1 MKVRDFIRDKVFFQR
16 LDKNPCLVIYDP
28 QRRYRAIVQEM
39 VSNKCRVIEV
49 AETVIEPR
57 ERAIQGLQDLARGD
71 INHLVIWIAGKSPE
85 EPQDK
90 IQDLFSVLSSV
101 GRIFPEGDGDQFRS
115 LCHRAFPTHHHDIE
129 QLFQQGE
136 PTFEIIDALEGGTK
150 YPQLRALLETTSTK
164 EILQRILVSSPR
176 FDERLKANI
185 GWVIEAR
192 NLISQA
198 LGHTL
203 RTKGETRNSI
213 ANELWQVLLISEFA
227 MDSQDTLP
235 SSLSAVPR
243 ATPGAKAL
251 VFDLCHD
258 LRRNLDYRKIYLEN
272 AQRIEADY
280 KLADLCKGM
289 QNLGRRDTF
298 SFEEQFLFQQAVDLV
313 AADKLA
319 NARLMAEERQE
330 SVWKTLNDDAAMRW
344 EVLEKVIELLTEVAN
359 LPTDLGKT
367 LEDLIDFYSK
377 HGKTID
383 RCHRQV
389 EQIVT
394 RGLPDNLPSLE
405 TLVSKARN
413 VYREKADSLQ
423 AEFVKRVIS
432 EGWAPSGGRF
442 LRNNQIYDRVVKP
455 LVDRNE
461 RVAYFLLD
469 SLRLELG
476 VELEKQLQ
484 ERHLVERKTVWAQL
498 PTYTEVGMAS
508 LMPEASSNL
517 KLKKM
522 DGTLVTHLGNDPAT
536 TPSTRFAYLAS
547 KLGDRCAQ
555 MDLDTLTGVGKPPKI
570 AEQVRMLLVRSHE
583 LDSTAHASTA
593 SALSFLP
600 DLLRKV
606 SFGLGRLATMGFQ
619 KAVIATDHGF
629 LLFPENSGGNLVAK
643 PSGQWLV
650 QKPRCLLGD
659 GSGDI
664 TSLILPVTQAGIP
677 AECKT
682 YSVPRTLATYEKGQ
696 TYCHEGLSLQEAV
709 LPCLVVS
716 FKNSQT
722 TKNEKMNLELSYR
735 GGKTTISTRMP
746 NLEIENKSHRDLYQ
760 STQVEVAVEAIDP
773 GTGKVVGEV
782 STGPTVNLANKC
794 VRLEPGQKVSFTL
807 RMEMDFEGPFK
818 VRVFDPSTQITH
830 AEKTLKTEY
839 MA

>member
-57 ERAIQGLQDLARGD
+57 ERAIQGLQDLAKGD
-71 INHLVIWIAGKSPE
+71 INHLVIWIAGKSPA

-150 YPQLRALLETTSTK
+150 YPQLSALLETTSTK

-176 FDERLKANI
+176 FEERLKANI

-198 LGHTL
+198 LGYTL

-227 MDSQDTLP
+227 MDSQEDLP
-235 SSLSAVPR
+235 KSLSEVAR
-243 ATPGAKAL
+243 AHSGAKAL

-258 LRRNLDYRKIYLEN
+258 LRRNLDYRTKYLEN
-272 AQRIEADY
+272 AQRIETEF

-289 QNLGRRDTF
+289 QHLGSRDTF
-298 SFEEQFLFQQAVDLV
+298 AFEEQFLFQKAVDLV
-313 AADKLA
+313 AVDKLA
-319 NARLMAEERQE
+319 DARIMAEERKE
-330 SVWKTLNDDAAMRW
+330 SVWKTLSDDAAMRW
-344 EVLEKVIELLTEVAN
+344 EVLEKVIELLTEVVEIPA
-359 LPTDLGKT
+359 DYGKT
-367 LEDLIDFYSK
+367 LEDIVDFYAK
-377 HGKTID
+377 HGRKID

-394 RGLPDNLPSLE
+394 RGLPDNLPALE
-405 TLVSKARN
+405 TLVSKARR
-413 VYREKADSLQ
+413 VYRETADAFQ
-423 AEFVKRVIS
+423 AELIKRVTL
-432 EGWAPSGGRF
+432 EGWAPPGGRF
-442 LRNNQIYDRVVKP
+442 LRNNQIFDRVVKP
-455 LVDRNE
+455 LVDANE
-461 RVAYFLLD
+461 RVAYILLD

-484 ERHLVERKTVWAQL
+484 EKHLVERKTVWAQL

-508 LMPEASSNL
+508 LMPEAAANL
-517 KLKKM
+517 KLKEM
-522 DGTLVTHLGNDPAT
+522 DGTLVTHLGNLPAT
-536 TPSTRFAYLAS
+536 TPTTRFAYLAS
-547 KLGDRCAQ
+547 KLGDRCGQ
-555 MDLDTLTGVGKPPKI
+555 MDLDTLTGVGKPPKT
-570 AEQVRMLLVRSHE
+570 AEQVRLLLVRSYE
-583 LDSTAHASTA
+583 LDSAAHASTA
-593 SALSFLP
+593 SALSYLP

-629 LLFPENSGGNLVAK
+629 LLFPENSAGNLVSK
-643 PSGQWLV
+643 PIGQWLI
-650 QKPRCLLGD
+650 QKPRCLLGN
-659 GSGDI
+659 GNGDT
-664 TSLILPVTQAGIP
+664 TSLMLPVAQAGIP
-677 AECKT
+677 AECKA
-682 YSVPRTLATYEKGQ
+682 YLVPRTLATYEKGQ
-696 TYCHEGLSLQEAV
+696 SYCHEGLSLQEAV
-709 LPCLVVS
+709 LPCLVVTL
-716 FKNSQT
+716 KNNQVSKT
-722 TKNEKMNLELSYR
+722 EKLNLELSYR
-735 GGKTTISTRMP
+735 GGKTTINTRMP
-746 NLEIENKSHRDLYQ
+746 NLELENKSLRDFYQ
-760 STQVEVAVEAIDP
+760 SSPVEVAVEAVDP
-773 GTGKVVGEV
+773 ETGKVVGEV
-782 STGPTVNLANKC
+782 STGQTVNMANKC
-794 VRLEPGQKVSFTL
+794 VRMEAGQKVSFTL
-807 RMEMDFEGPFK
+807 RMETDFEGSFK
-818 VRVFDPSTQITH
+818 VRVFDPSTQVTH

-839 MA
+839 MG